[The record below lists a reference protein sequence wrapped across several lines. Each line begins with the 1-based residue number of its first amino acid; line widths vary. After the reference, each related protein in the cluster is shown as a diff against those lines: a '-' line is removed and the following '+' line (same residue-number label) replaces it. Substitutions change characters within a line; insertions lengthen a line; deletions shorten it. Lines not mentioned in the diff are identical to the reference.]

1 MDPRSVLR
9 VCDGYGRRLG
19 HCVEQFRFADW
30 DKLPKAVRVLR
41 NRTHFVDILNA
52 FHNEDILYYS
62 KRIDIKEPAA
72 FPSTRA
78 RTCCWTSSRF
88 DISDFLRHADE
99 VLDEPQGGMD
109 DAVGGDKVY
118 HMDMVRKI
126 THRCGS
132 DLERFRIVL
141 TMRASG
147 ASTRSSRC
155 SSPPATTNIKDDH
168 EHSFYR
174 HRARHPAHCPVPAS
188 RHPDPYADI
197 AREVGD

>member
-1 MDPRSVLR
+1 MIAVFAYICRERIKDVLKHKLFKVFGKWIPDRVLR

-19 HCVEQFRFADW
+19 HCAEQFRFADW
-30 DKLPKAVRVLR
+30 DKLPKEVRVLR

-62 KRIDIKEPAA
+62 KRIDIKELSDP
-72 FPSTRA
+72 FHEGKNLLLDI
-78 RTCCWTSSRF
+78 SRF

-109 DAVGGDKVY
+109 DVVGGDKVY
-118 HMDMVRKI
+118 HVDMVRKI

-141 TMRASG
+141 THAGIR
-147 ASTRSSRC
+147 RIDEIK
-155 SSPPATTNIKDDH
+155 PLFITT
-168 EHSFYR
+168 
-174 HRARHPAHCPVPAS
+174 
-188 RHPDPYADI
+188 
-197 AREVGD
+197 GDNYH